1 MQDVADTVG
10 CSIATVSRALTRPAL
25 VSNEIR
31 QRIIDAVRDLGYVPN
46 SSARALRSLRT
57 KVVGA
62 IIPTLDHAIY
72 ARLIDSLQ
80 RRLAVAGVSL
90 IHNTDDYNLDF
101 EVERVR
107 LLLEHGVEGVLL
119 VGAQHRTA
127 TLDLLVEREV
137 PFTVTYALPKEE
149 RLPCVG
155 FDNIKAG
162 ALAAQHLLG
171 LGHRRLAMIAGITAD
186 NDRAADR
193 VAGFLQGAAA
203 QGILGEQVAVVEAPY
218 RMESGHA
225 AMSYLLR
232 AHPGFTAVFCGSDIL
247 ATGAIKACRD
257 AGLQVPEQI
266 SVIGFDN
273 LEITRFLTPPLTT
286 IEVPARAMGEQA
298 AEYLLASP
306 TKRQFLRRIELET
319 RLVLRETTAPP
330 PRHHLP
336 SVT

>member
-1 MQDVADTVG
+1 MANTAG
-10 CSIATVSRALTRPAL
+10 CSIATVSRALTQPDL
-25 VSNEIR
+25 VSNGVR
-31 QRIIDAVRDLGYVPN
+31 QRITDAVRTLGYVPN

-72 ARLIDSLQ
+72 ARLVDSLQ

-90 IHNTDDYNLDF
+90 IHNTNDYNLDF
-101 EVERVR
+101 EIDRVR

-119 VGAQHRTA
+119 VGATHRTV
-127 TLDLLVEREV
+127 TLDLLAEREV
-137 PFTVTYALPKEE
+137 PFTVTYALPKDE

-155 FDNIKAG
+155 FDNAKAG
-162 ALAAQHLLG
+162 TLAARHLLG

-193 VAGFLQGAAA
+193 VVGFLQGLAA
-203 QGILGEQVAVVEAPY
+203 QGISNEQVAVVEAPY
-218 RMESGHA
+218 RMDSGEA
-225 AMSYLLR
+225 AMAHLLR
-232 AHPGFTAVFCGSDIL
+232 TRPGFTAIFCGSDIL
-247 ATGAIKACRD
+247 ATGAIKACGD
-257 AGLQVPEQI
+257 AGLHVPGQM
-266 SVIGFDN
+266 SVLGFDN

-298 AEYLLASP
+298 AEYLLASA

-330 PRHHLP
+330 A
-336 SVT
+336 T